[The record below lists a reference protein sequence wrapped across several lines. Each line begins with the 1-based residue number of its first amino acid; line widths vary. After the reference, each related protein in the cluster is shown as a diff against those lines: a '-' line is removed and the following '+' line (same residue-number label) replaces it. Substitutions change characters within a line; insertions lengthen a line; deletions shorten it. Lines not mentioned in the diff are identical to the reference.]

1 MRECFADR
9 ACEGGAWRSL
19 IKGMKAKVTEFPR
32 PRVWQDKV
40 YRSMCDLA
48 NSAHE
53 YLKESDDPNW
63 RKEVENR
70 LKKAVHEALSIIK
83 ETDG

>member
-1 MRECFADR
+1 M
-9 ACEGGAWRSL
+9 
-19 IKGMKAKVTEFPR
+19 
-32 PRVWQDKV
+32 WQDKV

-53 YLKESDDPNW
+53 YLKESYDPNW

-70 LKKAVHEALSIIK
+70 LKKAVNEALSIIK
-83 ETDG
+83 ETEG